1 MVDNSER
8 IDKFLK
14 KQMTPEENKK
24 FLEDLKL
31 DKVLRKEAQMT
42 VLMIQELPRETSKRR
57 CRNNRRHTCV
67 KEKRG

>member
-42 VLMIQELPRETSKRR
+42 VLMIQELQERQAKKR

-67 KEKRG
+67 KEKD